1 MLDEDGGTE
10 IDNFGLDD
18 ENPDVETQQEEEK
31 NDQENLHVDDDANQ
45 NDENAV
51 TQDEKKTG
59 KDNVEKKEDELDSS
73 KKDESEG
80 MSENSQNKEEDK
92 SFNVSSKKKEEE
104 KSDDLT
110 GTGTQ
115 KEQEKTLDQDPDKAE
130 RLDLVEGT
138 MTGEEGVEK
147 TDLFQHVMD
156 KRDEDKSAIDRA
168 DDEIKDQIFHQDFD
182 MEEKEKEDVEEV
194 RRIKEENMDQQDK
207 SKADKPEFGGEDDE
221 QATSKEEQ
229 DKEFV
234 ETMTI
239 ARGTDSITVR
249 QDMGPISTQMHEM
262 NFDPSGINLQQI
274 TLNDSEENDAP
285 VLTQLSHSLS
295 EQLRLILNPTKASSL
310 QGDFRTGKRLNMR
323 KIIPF
328 IASDFKKDKIWLRRT
343 KPTKRE
349 FQILVALDDSSSMA
363 DNKSR
368 QIALQSLNT
377 ISSAMSLLEAGQLG
391 VLRYGETAEVVHQ
404 LNVQWSQTAGHKI
417 QNQFR

>member
-1 MLDEDGGTE
+1 MLDEDGATE

-31 NDQENLHVDDDANQ
+31 NDQENLQVDDDANQ

-115 KEQEKTLDQDPDKAE
+115 KEQQKTLDEDPDKAE

-168 DDEIKDQIFHQDFD
+168 DDEVKDQIFHQDFD

-194 RRIKEENMDQQDK
+194 RRVKEENMDQQDK

-221 QATSKEEQ
+221 QATSKEQ

-234 ETMTI
+234 ETMTM

-274 TLNDSEENDAP
+274 TLNDNEENDAP

-368 QIALQSLNT
+368 QIALESLNT
-377 ISSAMSLLEAGQLG
+377 ISSAMSLLEAGQIG
-391 VLRYGETAEVVHQ
+391 VLRYGETAEVVHP